1 MRSRHLPGLPVL
13 TLDSGTTIGRINRSV
28 VDPEKK
34 RVAALLVAPLACGAS
49 DSCPSSQFTPLAGTP
64 SPSVRPKR

>member
-28 VDPEKK
+28 VDPEKSASQ
-34 RVAALLVAPLACGAS
+34 RFWSPPLACGAS